1 MISDLRFA
9 ISDLQLPIA
18 DLRLPTT
25 DFRFA
30 ISDCIATGRIACECY
45 PKSEIANHQTEIGNR
60 QSVIDN
66 WQSAIG
72 NRKSAIANQKS
83 NAGFTLLEL
92 VMVMTIIVVLAAIG
106 VTSYQSIQLKARETI
121 LRENLRTMRKMIDQY
136 SADKEKL
143 PSSLDDLAP
152 DYIREIPVDPI
163 TGQKDWV
170 VDMGEDTIS
179 RDGGTGVVDVHSA
192 AAGEST
198 DGTAYRDL

>member
-1 MISDLRFA
+1 MISDFRFPISDLR
-9 ISDLQLPIA
+9 LPIA
-18 DLRLPTT
+18 DLRMPIA
-25 DFRFA
+25 DF
-30 ISDCIATGRIACECY
+30 IATGRIAGGSY
-45 PKSEIANHQTEIGNR
+45 PKSEIANHQSEVGDRKSTIGNCK
-60 QSVIDN
+60 
-66 WQSAIG
+66 SAIG
-72 NRKSAIANQKS
+72 NP

-92 VMVMTIIVVLAAIG
+92 VMVMTIIVILAAIG

-121 LRENLRTMRKMIDQY
+121 LKENLRTMRKMIDQY

-152 DYIREIPVDPI
+152 DYIREIPIDPI